1 MASFDP
7 ARVRRFTPENFREG
21 AFVVERRG
29 VHFFMWPEDDTPSE
43 DYRVAHATGP
53 TPRGDGVRRESTL
66 ERLVFAADGSIEEV
80 VPTLRSIGPVVS
92 PG

>member
-1 MASFDP
+1 MVSFDP

-29 VHFFMWPEDDTPSE
+29 VHVFMWSEDDTPA
-43 DYRVAHATGP
+43 RTTAWP
-53 TPRGDGVRRESTL
+53 TPPAPPRGDGVRRESTL
-66 ERLVFAADGSIEEV
+66 ERPVFAADGSIEEV
-80 VPTLRSIGPVVS
+80 VPTPRSIGPVVS